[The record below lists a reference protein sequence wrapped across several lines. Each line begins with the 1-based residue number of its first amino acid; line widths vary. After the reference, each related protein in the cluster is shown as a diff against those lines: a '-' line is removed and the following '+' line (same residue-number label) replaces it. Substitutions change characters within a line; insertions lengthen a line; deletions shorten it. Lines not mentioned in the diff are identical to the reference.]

1 MKKYTEPSISIKRFE
16 LENIVTDGASIA
28 GRALAT
34 TVGGVK
40 AASYGSVTAADVMA
54 TTK

>member
-28 GRALAT
+28 GHALKT
-34 TVGGVK
+34 TVGSVE
-40 AASYGSVTAADVMA
+40 ATSYGSVTAESIMEMN
-54 TTK
+54 

>member
-28 GRALAT
+28 GRALKT
-34 TVGGVK
+34 TVGGVE
-40 AASYGSVTAADVMA
+40 AASYGSVTAAEVMA
-54 TTK
+54 TN